1 MDPQALAEVAASQE
15 TKGVIGLLFFLVT
28 RIAPIVLF
36 IVAMFFHWTNEELKK
51 RVSALEQKEQSNVA
65 KRVVNHLATNVD
77 ALNSI
82 TRDLDKRFNYICS
95 VTQRISESESQLTE
109 KVEKMTASQLDTS
122 LVALLN
128 DGIVKEL
135 SKESESN
142 PPPTV

>member
-1 MDPQALAEVAASQE
+1 MDPQALTQVVASQE
-15 TKGVIGLLFFLVT
+15 TKEAIGLLFFLV
-28 RIAPIVLF
+28 IIVPIVLF
-36 IVAMFFHWTNEELKK
+36 VVGMFSYWAYEELKK